1 MVRVIVDEFIDTNVR
16 YKEVACLSTDT
27 KPESADTCTG
37 SLCIEVDTGLEYRYD
52 EDGAEDHKWVQ
63 FPPAVTP

>member
-16 YKEVACLSTDT
+16 YKEIACLSTDT

-37 SLCIEVDTGLEYRYD
+37 SDRKSV
-52 EDGAEDHKWVQ
+52 V
-63 FPPAVTP
+63 